1 MGFLGSRHRGTP
13 IDLPV
18 FGNNRSAGRPGA
30 GLMRA
35 GLVVGAVIVALEV
48 VDVLTTLRMV
58 AAGGFELNP
67 LMSMFMGLL
76 GPLWWMPKVLLASG
90 AAGYFATRPSVR
102 WPAIVVIIFCAVI
115 ALNNVVQLL
124 A

>member
-1 MGFLGSRHRGTP
+1 VWAFSDHGTWN
-13 IDLPV
+13 
-18 FGNNRSAGRPGA
+18 GNRYACSHVDRCADRTGA

-35 GLVVGAVIVALEV
+35 ALVVGAVIVALEV
-48 VDVLTTLRMV
+48 IDVLTTLRMV
-58 AAGGFELNP
+58 AAGGSELNP
-67 LMSMFMGLL
+67 LMLMFMGLL

-102 WPAIVVIIFCAVI
+102 WPAIMVVILCAVI
-115 ALNNVVQLL
+115 ALNNIVQLL